1 MNNWRN
7 LVVRGLRQFLLLRS
21 FILPMIG
28 SLLGVLVGSYVFGSK
43 EAYLV
48 VGFLESVLYMRP
60 GRQFLYR

>member
-1 MNNWRN
+1 
-7 LVVRGLRQFLLLRS
+7 
-21 FILPMIG
+21 MIG